1 VLVVNRLQC
10 RLLRPSS
17 VLSAWCVL
25 FFLRKKKKKK
35 KKSFFFSR
43 AHNALPS
50 QSPKKV
56 GDDVQKATKNWKGLK
71 VTCKVLIQNRQC
83 TVEVVP
89 SAASLLIQALKEPA
103 RNRKTEKNILHNGNL
118 TINDV
123 YGVARKMRERS
134 LAKHFSGTVKEILGT
149 ARSIGCTV
157 DGQPPQQ
164 LIDAIN
170 KGELTTPEQ

>member
-10 RLLRPSS
+10 LRWPRSS
-17 VLSAWCVL
+17 VLLAWCAPENQKREE
-25 FFLRKKKKKK
+25 RKKR
-35 KKSFFFSR
+35 FFFAHVFFSSR
-43 AHNALPS
+43 A

-103 RNRKTEKNILHNGNL
+103 RDRKKEKNILHNGNL

-149 ARSIGCTV
+149 ARSVGCTV

-164 LIDAIN
+164 IIDAIN
-170 KGELTTPEQ
+170 KGEFTTPDS

>member
-1 VLVVNRLQC
+1 M
-10 RLLRPSS
+10 
-17 VLSAWCVL
+17 AWCAPENQKREE
-25 FFLRKKKKKK
+25 RKKR
-35 KKSFFFSR
+35 FFFAHVFFSSR
-43 AHNALPS
+43 I

-103 RNRKTEKNILHNGNL
+103 RDRKKEKNILHNGNL

-149 ARSIGCTV
+149 ARSVGCTV

-164 LIDAIN
+164 IIDAIN
-170 KGELTTPEQ
+170 KGEFTTPDS